1 MVTAERIRAEV
12 GSWPGVA
19 TQPGNFGATA
29 FVVGKRELGHLH
41 GDRTAHFAFP
51 KRVATELREQG
62 RVGPHPV
69 FPDSVGMA
77 ARSIESEADVDDV
90 IALLRLNYDRI
101 AARYGTGGVSDP
113 PPAGHGSAMNE
124 KPEPKPDNQQ
134 DEDGTP
140 RPPHPDADPATTP
153 DVHGDPETPI

>member
-1 MVTAERIRAEV
+1 
-12 GSWPGVA
+12 
-19 TQPGNFGATA
+19 
-29 FVVGKRELGHLH
+29 
-41 GDRTAHFAFP
+41 
-51 KRVATELREQG
+51 
-62 RVGPHPV
+62 
-69 FPDSVGMA
+69 MA